1 MLSFECPGLWIPS
14 RVHSSSKNGFESWDP
29 TAIVR
34 GASMRWW
41 TPPPPKRKVQ
51 SGRMG
56 KLVWMLSRLEP
67 IIVSILSST
76 PVFSDDEKK
85 ELLGDF
91 RKMRQRWVDGLSRTV
106 TSNRVT
112 EGRVEFPDK
121 KYFEL
126 DDISLTVK
134 LNRTEDNLLYFVT
147 LGLTSLERLYL
158 TNHLSEVEYLKYRKV
173 LRYLPRFHSEL
184 VKRMDNGRQV
194 NGVN

>member
-1 MLSFECPGLWIPS
+1 
-14 RVHSSSKNGFESWDP
+14 
-29 TAIVR
+29 
-34 GASMRWW
+34 
-41 TPPPPKRKVQ
+41 
-51 SGRMG
+51 MG